1 MKDYIKLKFG
11 DVQLSYNQLR
21 VAVKEVWE
29 AISAN
34 QLNSLID
41 SIREHYEA
49 VINAK
54 GGFTKF

>member
-11 DVQLSYNQLR
+11 DVQLSYNQLYI
-21 VAVKEVWE
+21 AVKEVWE

-41 SIREHYEA
+41 SMRERYKA
-49 VINAK
+49 VIAAK